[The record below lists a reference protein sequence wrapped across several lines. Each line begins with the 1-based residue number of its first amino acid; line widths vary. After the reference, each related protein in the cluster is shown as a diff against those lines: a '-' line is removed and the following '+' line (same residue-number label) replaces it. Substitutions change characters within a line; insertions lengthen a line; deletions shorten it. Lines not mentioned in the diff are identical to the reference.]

1 MAEDVRAFFGSAGE
15 AGPHLPERQ
24 TIWPRPNQYRLAM
37 DDRVLTGLMEL
48 AASHAEPELLDHLFV
63 YAGTEPLMEYPD
75 AFCRKSPMF
84 VSRQVAEERIRQ
96 FALDLGLEMV
106 EVTPE

>member
-1 MAEDVRAFFGSAGE
+1 
-15 AGPHLPERQ
+15 
-24 TIWPRPNQYRLAM
+24 M